1 MNVFISVNDGG
12 STAEYSV
19 LRDTPN
25 FGIPRLFD
33 ISRSDSDPHAKL
45 LTNIVSLL
53 SEITIGTSSMSFF
66 IYSNDSGDDSSDEA
80 VTTKEE
86 KILRSCIFP
95 TSSQGFSVS
104 TFFHYPRSL
113 NSSTPSSNITRNW
126 ATSISSESAA
136 ELPGT
141 GNFFLKNNLF

>member
-1 MNVFISVNDGG
+1 MMVGPQQNIQYSETRQTLVYQGYLISVGVIQIHTQ
-12 STAEYSV
+12 SYLQT
-19 LRDTPN
+19 
-25 FGIPRLFD
+25 
-33 ISRSDSDPHAKL
+33 
-45 LTNIVSLL
+45 
-53 SEITIGTSSMSFF
+53 
-66 IYSNDSGDDSSDEA
+66 SNDSGDDSSDEA

>member
-1 MNVFISVNDGG
+1 MCLRFDFVSVYQGYLISVGVIQIHTQ
-12 STAEYSV
+12 SYLQT
-19 LRDTPN
+19 
-25 FGIPRLFD
+25 
-33 ISRSDSDPHAKL
+33 
-45 LTNIVSLL
+45 
-53 SEITIGTSSMSFF
+53 
-66 IYSNDSGDDSSDEA
+66 SNDSGDDSSDEA

-113 NSSTPSSNITRNW
+113 KLYKTRCFSPFLFKIICSSVDSSSTPSSNITRNW